1 MSHGP
6 AGSVR
11 LRQSGGVNDNKS
23 MAGDVRVPQST
34 VLNKSSAA
42 DWR

>member
-6 AGSVR
+6 AGSVG
-11 LRQSGGVNDNKS
+11 LGQSGGVTDNQS
-23 MAGDVRVPQST
+23 MAGDVRVPQSRA
-34 VLNKSSAA
+34 LNKSSAA